1 MMVDLL
7 ADRIAD
13 ETEMVRRNPGI
24 VDVMKLAADK
34 QAQADMTSNAL
45 AWLNDPATMRA
56 LRAIGGEAPESP
68 PARPRLRLG
77 GVNG

>member
-56 LRAIGGEAPESP
+56 LRAIGGGAPESP
-68 PARPRLRLG
+68 PAPPRLRLG